1 MSFERGDGLDV
12 ATELIEDAPCGI
24 AVTDPDGRLR
34 YVNKTLTQWLGLPPG
49 GDPSRATFASL
60 LTGPGRIFYDT
71 HMAPMMRLQGFVR
84 EISCTLDVQDGPPL
98 PVMLSGVARRDA
110 QGVCTRFDYT
120 VFDAR
125 ERRAY
130 EEALRRAKR
139 EAGELAAIVSSSPN
153 AILRVDSG
161 GCVRSWNNGAVRL
174 LGRSA
179 EQALGRPVAEAIQLL
194 DRPGWFMREARALR
208 DEAEI
213 SFEARHASARDFE
226 VTLAPIGERGLP
238 GASEDWSV
246 ILRDVTRRKQAER
259 RLQVIFDEM
268 RHRMKN
274 TLGVVAGIARQ
285 TLPRP
290 SAEQLVSRLQALSSA
305 HDALIRPDDD
315 IGSEP
320 VVEIGALLAFSCKA
334 AGGSARFVIQGPRV
348 RLSAR
353 QATSMS
359 MALHEL
365 VTNALKYGALSSEQG
380 QVRVDYTLD
389 GPGETGPFR
398 LRWREVGGPPVTPPT
413 RQGFGSKMIGLVL
426 QAELGAEVRSEFAPE
441 GFRFE
446 VAFTAG

>member
-1 MSFERGDGLDV
+1 MPSMSGNGFEM

-34 YVNKTLTQWLGLPPG
+34 YVNATLAHWLGLPPE
-49 GDPSRATFASL
+49 GDPTRATLASL
-60 LTGPGRIFYDT
+60 FTGPGRIFYDT

-84 EISCTLDVQDGPPL
+84 EISCTLEVRGGTPL
-98 PVMLSGVARRDA
+98 PVMLSGVARRNAD
-110 QGVCTRFDYT
+110 GVCTRFDYT

-125 ERRAY
+125 ERRSY
-130 EEALRRAKR
+130 EEALRSAKR
-139 EAGELAAIVSSSPN
+139 EADELAAIVSSSPN
-153 AILRVDSG
+153 AILRVDATG
-161 GCVRSWNNGAVRL
+161 RVRSWNTGATRL

-179 EQALGRPVAEAIQLL
+179 EQVLGRPVAEAIKFQ
-194 DRPGWFMREARALR
+194 DRPDWFAREARALL
-208 DEAEI
+208 DEAEVA
-213 SFEARHASARDFE
+213 FEARHASARDFE
-226 VTLAPIGERGLP
+226 VTLAPIGERGQP

-246 ILRDVTRRKQAER
+246 ILRDVTRRKRAER

-285 TLPRP
+285 TLPAGN
-290 SAEQLVSRLQALSSA
+290 AEQFVSRLQALSSA
-305 HDALIRPDDD
+305 HDAL
-315 IGSEP
+315 GQSEGDTGTEAGA
-320 VVEIGALLAFSCKA
+320 EIGALLDFSCQA
-334 AGGSARFVIQGPRV
+334 AGGPARFKVNGPRV

-365 VTNALKYGALSSEQG
+365 VTNALKYGALSCEQG
-380 QVRVDYTLD
+380 QVRVDYALE
-389 GPGETGPFR
+389 GAGETGPLR
-398 LRWREVGGPPVTPPT
+398 LRWREIGGPPVTPPT
-413 RQGFGSKMIGLVL
+413 RRGFGTKMIGLVL
-426 QAELGAEVRSEFAPE
+426 QAELGAEVRFEFAPE